1 MDDDTAGISVNV
13 DTALE
18 TTEGGGGDQFTVVL
32 DTQPMSEV
40 TVALTVGD
48 GTEGSLSAGLL
59 TFTANDWN
67 QPQTVTVSP
76 VDDDVDDGI
85 ITYSIDIGAT
95 ADDPKYD
102 EFDGPSVTVA
112 NVDDDTAGITVS
124 PTSGLATDETGGTAT
139 FTVALKSETDGGRDH
154 RCGDG

>member
-13 DTALE
+13 DTTLE
-18 TTEGGGGDQFTVVL
+18 TTEGGDGNQFTVVL

-48 GTEGSLSAGLL
+48 GTEGSLSAGVL

-67 QPQTVTVSP
+67 QPQAVTVSA
-76 VDDDVDDGI
+76 VDDDVDDGT
-85 ITYSIDIGAT
+85 ITYPIAIRAT

-112 NVDDDTAGITVS
+112 NDGRRYGWDLGECGYGVGDD
-124 PTSGLATDETGGTAT
+124 
-139 FTVALKSETDGGRDH
+139 
-154 RCGDG
+154 